1 MSVPYTYRLTTII
14 IASVWLINGLFC
26 KVLQLVPRHSQIV
39 QEILQLDYVTASALT
54 TFIGVLEI
62 IMFIWIISSYRSK
75 LNAVAQ
81 IISVAIMNIL
91 EFLFVP
97 ELLLWGRLNALFAAV
112 FIVLVYYTEFIWH
125 KKLKLTT
132 P

>member
-81 IISVAIMNIL
+81 IISVATMNIL